1 MSESTPVSI
10 HPASATDELRCTVAE
25 TREISALLL
34 ELCRRAEQVS
44 LHIDETEM
52 YCASSV
58 LAVDADS
65 GSMVLDGSRMACAVK
80 LHLGHG
86 QPVHVHAQLDKVDIR
101 FVLPGLR
108 SSSHHGR
115 DAFHAPL
122 PQQVLHLQRRE
133 LYRLATPLSQWPICE
148 VPVARSLHPL
158 RVADIGSGG
167 MALLH
172 DLDPMHLDI
181 GARIAGCRLQ
191 IPDGP
196 LLLVDIRVCNDRLI
210 ERIDGHPLRRTGVA
224 FDGLPGSAQNHIS
237 RYIFSIDRQRN
248 ARRQGID

>member
-1 MSESTPVSI
+1 MTSTPAAS
-10 HPASATDELRCTVAE
+10 PAQTTSDDELRCTVGE

-44 LHIDETEM
+44 LHIDDTEL

-58 LAVDADS
+58 LAVDAGS
-65 GSMVLDGSRMACAVK
+65 GSMVLDGSRVAPAVK
-80 LHLGHG
+80 SHLGLG

-108 SSSHHGR
+108 TSHHQGR
-115 DAFHAPL
+115 EAFQAPL

-148 VPVARSLHPL
+148 VPVARRLHPL
-158 RVADIGSGG
+158 RVADIGNGG

-181 GARIAGCRLQ
+181 GTRISECRLQ
-191 IPDGP
+191 IPGGP
-196 LLLVDIRVCNDRLI
+196 LLMVDIRVCNDRPI

-224 FDGLPGSAQNHIS
+224 FEGLSGSAQNHIS